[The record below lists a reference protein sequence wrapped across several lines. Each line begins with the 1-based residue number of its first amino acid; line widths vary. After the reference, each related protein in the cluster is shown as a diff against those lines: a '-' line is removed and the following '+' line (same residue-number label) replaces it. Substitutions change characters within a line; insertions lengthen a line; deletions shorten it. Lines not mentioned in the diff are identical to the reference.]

1 MAQIVN
7 MLAERPAY
15 SMSMCLSQAA
25 RYLDSTMI
33 IRICL
38 GWIILMS
45 SSDLKAASQ
54 VGAGLSVNPVP
65 AGEATIYQLQ
75 VMNGQPDALPE
86 FPEIQGIR
94 ADYTGQSRNSN
105 VQIVNGRMQQNQ
117 TLVYQWR
124 LIAETEGVYLIPPI
138 QVRVEGKALQAPS
151 VQLRV
156 SKGINYDEYAFIK
169 LDLPRTSFYEGE
181 PFTFTVDL
189 YELNAQTDKAPDI
202 EVDGLVIE
210 RISDNFRTSRQM
222 VGNRAY
228 NRLSLDYTARS
239 VRHGELTLGPMTWP
253 VSLVF
258 RQNARSR
265 SFFDSFFDQGTRREV
280 VLKAPPQKLVI
291 LPLPEEGRPESFG
304 GAIGQYTMA
313 MKASPL
319 KLKVGDPI
327 TIAIDIVGQGA
338 LDTIQMPPIDHWV
351 GFKTYPPS
359 AETVASDQTGIKG
372 SRRFEQVV
380 IPQSS
385 DIQALPGLSFAYF
398 DPRKAEYQTI
408 DHPAM
413 AIEVLPNP
421 QAPSV
426 VSVAPESNTEVGLPK
441 PRPQDIVPIKPFIGA
456 GVVLAQPWIFQSR
469 FYGIQ
474 TLPLFLVGL
483 IWSFKRW
490 QDWRNSDTHQ
500 IRRKEVDQWLKQQF
514 PVLESYAQKGEG
526 EAFFELLFRM
536 LQERAGQYLDRSPAS
551 ITESVVEDASLM
563 KHLTPDLQER
573 LRYLFH
579 ACNQARYAPESD
591 HQRLGELVDAAR
603 EVMAKLT

>member
-1 MAQIVN
+1 M
-7 MLAERPAY
+7 
-15 SMSMCLSQAA
+15 
-25 RYLDSTMI
+25 
-33 IRICL
+33 
-38 GWIILMS
+38 
-45 SSDLKAASQ
+45 
-54 VGAGLSVNPVP
+54 
-65 AGEATIYQLQ
+65 
-75 VMNGQPDALPE
+75 
-86 FPEIQGIR
+86 
-94 ADYTGQSRNSN
+94 
-105 VQIVNGRMQQNQ
+105 
-117 TLVYQWR
+117 
-124 LIAETEGVYLIPPI
+124 
-138 QVRVEGKALQAPS
+138 
-151 VQLRV
+151 QLRV

-202 EVDGLVIE
+202 EVDGLVIQ

-280 VLKAPPQKLVI
+280 VLKAPPQKLLI
-291 LPLPEEGRPESFG
+291 LPLPEEGRPQSFG
-304 GAIGQYTMA
+304 GAIGQYTMT

-385 DIQALPGLSFAYF
+385 DIQALPGLSFSYF
-398 DPRKAEYQTI
+398 DPRKADYQTI

-500 IRRKEVDQWLKQQF
+500 IRRKQVDQWLKQQF

-573 LRYLFH
+573 LRSLFH

-591 HQRLGELVDAAR
+591 HQRLGELVVAAR
-603 EVMAKLT
+603 EVMAELT